1 MAPKPRKPSDPMF
14 GITRLDYKRSRGWWV
29 RLYEGTLCHSKLFSD
44 RSHGGRISAL
54 IAAKAWRDKTL
65 REIDKRGRARRKP
78 GRVPSL
84 EHPRNTSGVAGV
96 QRHTK
101 DRGTDRQ
108 CVVWTAIWFSEGRRR
123 SKSFSVRRYGYR
135 GAYLWAAYVR
145 ARALHQK
152 IDLRRLVTPPP
163 PASLRP
169 WLDHHDCL
177 RKRVDYSSFRD

>member
-1 MAPKPRKPSDPMF
+1 MY
-14 GITRLDYKRSRGWWV
+14 GITRLDYKRSGGWWV
-29 RLYEGTLCHSKLFSD
+29 RLYEGTRCHSKLFSD
-44 RSHGGRISAL
+44 GNHGGLVSAR

-65 REIDKRGRARRKP
+65 RAINKRGRVRGKP

-84 EHPRNTSGVAGV
+84 EHPRNVSGVAGV
-96 QRHTK
+96 QLNNKK
-101 DRGTDRQ
+101 DRRTECQ
-108 CVVWTAIWFSEGRRR
+108 CVVWTAIWFADGRRR

-145 ARALHQK
+145 ARALDQE

-163 PASLRP
+163 PANLRP
-169 WLDHHDCL
+169 WLEHHDCL